1 MLRKLISLAVTA
13 VIVKQAWDRMKA
25 MPAQPVVTP
34 AASPDDVESE
44 AVQNQPIVPA
54 SPMHYH

>member
-1 MLRKLISLAVTA
+1 MLRKLVSLAVTA
-13 VIVKQAWDRMKA
+13 MIVKQAWDHLKA
-25 MPAQPVVTP
+25 AQAQPVAP